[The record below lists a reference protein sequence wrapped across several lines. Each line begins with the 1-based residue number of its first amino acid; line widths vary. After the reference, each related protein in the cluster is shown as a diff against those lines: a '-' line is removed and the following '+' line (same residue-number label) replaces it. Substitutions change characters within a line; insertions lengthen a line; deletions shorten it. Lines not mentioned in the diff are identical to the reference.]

1 MSNVV
6 FFCSMYLEKLPLAL
20 EYYENQI
27 CVEQRLKAVENKLSE
42 VQSIKNKL
50 SDLSKTLN
58 LNLMDIYHKEIHNE
72 ISTAI
77 F

>member
-1 MSNVV
+1 
-6 FFCSMYLEKLPLAL
+6 MYLEKFPLAL
-20 EYYENQI
+20 QYYENQV
-27 CVEQRLKAVENKLSE
+27 CAYVEQRIKAVENKLSE